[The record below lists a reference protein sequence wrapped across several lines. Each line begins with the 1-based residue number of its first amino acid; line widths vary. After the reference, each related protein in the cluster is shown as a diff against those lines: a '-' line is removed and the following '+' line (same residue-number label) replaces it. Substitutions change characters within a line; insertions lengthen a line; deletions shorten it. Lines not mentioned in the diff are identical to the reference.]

1 MWFLGREKEIIL
13 NTNFKTCKRN
23 SKLSFSMEHDISQP
37 LKKHNGKNTPH
48 IICTNKI
55 LQKKQ
60 YI

>member
-48 IICTNKI
+48 IINLYK
-55 LQKKQ
+55 
-60 YI
+60 